1 MTEHRSA
8 ARLIAQ
14 YKEAVEPDSAEL
26 DAVWNDL
33 ADPDAQFRVVER
45 RDARPKPRR
54 RSRAAIGGGLV
65 LAAAAAAA
73 AWWLGSTARQVTAV
87 GEADPVQAP
96 HHDERSGG
104 AGGVAQQRAP
114 HASSEAGV
122 APDRAS
128 VDPGIPAPGASSA
141 TTSPARSAAPSGGS
155 TRPTPR
161 SAGPDPLTREAA
173 LIQRADA
180 LLRRGEP
187 ARALQV
193 LAEHVREFPQ
203 GVLAVERQA
212 LRVIA
217 LCQGGLGAQGRGE
230 AAAVRRHE
238 ASKPYRERIRRACD
252 DG

>member
-8 ARLIAQ
+8 ARLIAH

-26 DAVWNDL
+26 DAIWNDL

-54 RSRAAIGGGLV
+54 RSRVAIGGGLV

-73 AWWLGSTARQVTAV
+73 AWWLGSTARHVTVA

-104 AGGVAQQRAP
+104 ADGVAQRRAP
-114 HASSEAGV
+114 HTASEAGV
-122 APDRAS
+122 TRDGTP
-128 VDPGIPAPGASSA
+128 VDPVTPAPAASSA
-141 TTSPARSAAPSGGS
+141 PTNPARSTAPSGES
-155 TRPTPR
+155 ARRALR
-161 SAGPDPLTREAA
+161 SVGPDPLSREAA

-230 AAAVRRHE
+230 AASVRRHE